1 MTSSLKT
8 TAGVSEGQ
16 ILSFQ
21 DCKWTV
27 HTQSCLTLCDPMDC
41 SPPGSSVHEISQTRI
56 LEWVPISFSRGSS
69 WPRDQTRISGMDRR
83 ILDHWT
89 TREALMCETSKVK
102 GVLVPWSCD
111 TMIKVASS
119 TFELRSD
126 SGSYMC
132 VCVCVHVCMTLQM
145 PPIRKC
151 KIWGKIKE
159 GLSNSDDYFLKMQC
173 IFSEK

>member
-89 TREALMCETSKVK
+89 TREALCVKPLKSKEFWSLGPVTQWSK
-102 GVLVPWSCD
+102 WQVLRLNWDLTPD
-111 TMIKVASS
+111 PT
-119 TFELRSD
+119 
-126 SGSYMC
+126 C
-132 VCVCVHVCMTLQM
+132 VYVSVCMCAWPSRCPLLENA
-145 PPIRKC
+145 RFGVK
-151 KIWGKIKE
+151 
-159 GLSNSDDYFLKMQC
+159 LKRVFPTVMT
-173 IFSEK
+173 IF